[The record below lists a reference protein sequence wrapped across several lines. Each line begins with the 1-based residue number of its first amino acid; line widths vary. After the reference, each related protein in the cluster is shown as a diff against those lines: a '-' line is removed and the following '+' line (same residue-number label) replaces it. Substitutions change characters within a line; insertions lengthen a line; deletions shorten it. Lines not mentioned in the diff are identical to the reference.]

1 MPQHVSKADDD
12 SNDIEPE
19 AILLLINTFKKH
31 EKEIDYAIERINSS
45 SQLISENV
53 KNLKFKSNRI
63 IEELTSLEEKIREI
77 GKKIP

>member
-1 MPQHVSKADDD
+1 MPQHVSKADDN

-19 AILLLINTFKKH
+19 AILLLINTLKKH

-53 KNLKFKSNRI
+53 KNLKSKSKRI

>member
-19 AILLLINTFKKH
+19 AILLLINTLKKH

-53 KNLKFKSNRI
+53 KNLKSKSKRI
-63 IEELTSLEEKIREI
+63 IEELTRLEEKIREI